1 LGERGRVRRLD
12 ITRLLGF
19 FKSAVFVLQL
29 RVFIR
34 RFFGMESIPG
44 IVQDNKVVLSEEI
57 HIPDG
62 TRVIV
67 TVPSNVKPA
76 SFWEAASAGTLDR
89 IWNNEEDDI
98 YADLLKE

>member
-1 LGERGRVRRLD
+1 
-12 ITRLLGF
+12 
-19 FKSAVFVLQL
+19 
-29 RVFIR
+29 
-34 RFFGMESIPG
+34 MESIPG
-44 IVQDNKVVLSEEI
+44 IVQDKKVVLLEEI

-67 TVPSNVKPA
+67 TVPSDEESV
-76 SFWEAASAGTLDR
+76 SFWHAASAGTLDK

>member
-1 LGERGRVRRLD
+1 
-12 ITRLLGF
+12 
-19 FKSAVFVLQL
+19 
-29 RVFIR
+29 
-34 RFFGMESIPG
+34 MESIPG
-44 IVQDNKVVLSEEI
+44 IVQDKKVVLLEEI

-67 TVPSNVKPA
+67 TVPSDEKPA

>member
-1 LGERGRVRRLD
+1 
-12 ITRLLGF
+12 
-19 FKSAVFVLQL
+19 
-29 RVFIR
+29 
-34 RFFGMESIPG
+34 MESIPG
-44 IVQDNKVVLSEEI
+44 IVQDNKVILLGEI

-67 TVPSNVKPA
+67 TVPSDEKSA

-89 IWNNEEDDI
+89 IWSNEEDDI

>member
-1 LGERGRVRRLD
+1 
-12 ITRLLGF
+12 
-19 FKSAVFVLQL
+19 
-29 RVFIR
+29 
-34 RFFGMESIPG
+34 MESIPG
-44 IVQDNKVVLSEEI
+44 IVQDKKVVFLEET

-67 TVPSNVKPA
+67 TVPSDQDSVP
-76 SFWEAASAGTLDR
+76 FWDAASAETLER